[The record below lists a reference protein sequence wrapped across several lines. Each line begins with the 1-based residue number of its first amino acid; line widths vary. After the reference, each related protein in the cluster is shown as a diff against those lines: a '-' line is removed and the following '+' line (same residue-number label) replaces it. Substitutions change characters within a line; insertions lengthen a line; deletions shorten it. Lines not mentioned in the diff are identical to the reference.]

1 MSTSARK
8 PPNIWVLASVTYGAV
23 IAVTILSILAY
34 YYVAPKR
41 PEAQSTDTAR
51 SLAVGSVWIPVYP
64 NATVEGTVS
73 EKRGSGTE
81 STLNFETRDQ
91 ADRVLS
97 FYQSALKKG
106 VFRFDTVT
114 KHADGGTIR
123 SVLHGGKTTVV
134 VTIRATGDSTRG
146 EILTIDKD
154 IRN

>member
-1 MSTSARK
+1 
-8 PPNIWVLASVTYGAV
+8 LASVTYGAV
-23 IAVTILSILAY
+23 IAVTVLSVLAY

-41 PEAQSTDTAR
+41 TESQSGDAAR

-64 NATVEGTVS
+64 GATVEGTVS

-97 FYQSALKKG
+97 FYEDKLKKG
-106 VFRFDTVT
+106 VFRFDTVK
-114 KHADGGTIR
+114 KHADGGTVR

-134 VTIRATGDSTRG
+134 VTIHATGESTRG
-146 EILTIDKD
+146 EIVTIDRD
-154 IRN
+154 TRN